1 MSILQNIHS
10 YWAYIVLGFLV
21 IAIINAFIGRFSNNP
36 FTIKDLRIS
45 LFALIVTHIQLLI
58 GLVLYFVSPRFS
70 AWQEG
75 MVTVMGDS
83 TLRLYLVEHPIT
95 NILAV
100 VLITMGWSMHKRQ
113 AESGKRFMRIGLFYL
128 LGLFLFLSLIP
139 RSEERRVG
147 KECRSRW

>member
-10 YWAYIVLGFLV
+10 FWAYIVLLILV
-21 IAIINAFIGRFSNNP
+21 VAIGNALLGKFMNKS

-45 LFALIVTHIQLLI
+45 LFALIVTHIQLLVSLI
-58 GLVLYFVSPRFS
+58 LYFVSPRFS

-75 MVTVMGDS
+75 VGAVMEDAS
-83 TLRLYLVEHPIT
+83 LRLYLVEHPVT

-113 AESGKRFMRIGLFYL
+113 AKSSKKFLRIGLFYL
-128 LGLFLFLSLIP
+128 LGTVLLLSRIP
-139 RSEERRVG
+139 WSE
-147 KECRSRW
+147 

>member
-10 YWAYIVLGFLV
+10 YWAYIVLLVLV
-21 IAIINAFIGRFSNNP
+21 IAIGNALIGRISNKS

-45 LFALIVTHIQLLI
+45 LFALIVTHIQLLV
-58 GLVLYFVSPRFS
+58 GLILYFVSPRFS

-75 MVTVMGDS
+75 VGAVMGDS
-83 TLRLYLVEHPIT
+83 SLRLYLVEHPVT

-113 AESGKRFMRIGLFYL
+113 AENGKKFMRIGLFYFFGLVL
-128 LGLFLFLSLIP
+128 LLSRIP
-139 RSEERRVG
+139 WSE
-147 KECRSRW
+147 WP

>member
-10 YWAYIVLGFLV
+10 YWSYIVLGVLV
-21 IAIINAFIGRFSNNP
+21 IAILNAFIGRFSDKP

-58 GLVLYFVSPRFS
+58 GLTLYFVSPRFS

-75 MVTVMGDS
+75 MGAIMGDS
-83 TLRLYLVEHPIT
+83 TLRLYLIEHPVT

-113 AESGKRFMRIGLFYL
+113 TKSRKRFMRIGLFYL
-128 LGLFLFLSLIP
+128 MGLVLLLSRIP
-139 RSEERRVG
+139 WSE
-147 KECRSRW
+147 WP

>member
-10 YWAYIVLGFLV
+10 YWSYIVLGVLV
-21 IAIINAFIGRFSNNP
+21 IAILNAFIGRFSDKP

-58 GLVLYFVSPRFS
+58 GLTLYFVSPRFS

-75 MVTVMGDS
+75 MGAIMGDS
-83 TLRLYLVEHPIT
+83 TLRLYLIEHPVT

-113 AESGKRFMRIGLFYL
+113 TKSRKRFMRIGLFYL
-128 LGLFLFLSLIP
+128 MGLVLLLSRFP
-139 RSEERRVG
+139 WSE
-147 KECRSRW
+147 WP

>member
-10 YWAYIVLGFLV
+10 FWAYIVLLMLV
-21 IAIINAFIGRFSNNP
+21 VAIGNALLGKFMNKS

-45 LFALIVTHIQLLI
+45 LFALIVTHIQLLV
-58 GLVLYFVSPRFS
+58 GLILYFVSPRFS

-75 MVTVMGDS
+75 VGAVMEDAS
-83 TLRLYLVEHPIT
+83 MRLYLVEHPVT

-113 AESGKRFMRIGLFYL
+113 AKSSKKFLRIGLFYL
-128 LGLFLFLSLIP
+128 LGTVLLLSRIP
-139 RSEERRVG
+139 WSE
-147 KECRSRW
+147 WP

>member
-1 MSILQNIHS
+1 MGVYRSRS
-10 YWAYIVLGFLV
+10 LGHCH
-21 IAIINAFIGRFSNNP
+21 IGNAFIGRFSNKP

-58 GLVLYFVSPRFS
+58 GLILYFVSPRFS

-75 MVTVMGDS
+75 MGAVMGDS

-100 VLITMGWSMHKRQ
+100 VLIT
-113 AESGKRFMRIGLFYL
+113 IGLVDAQTA
-128 LGLFLFLSLIP
+128 S
-139 RSEERRVG
+139 
-147 KECRSRW
+147 

>member
-10 YWAYIVLGFLV
+10 YWAYIVLLMLIV
-21 IAIINAFIGRFSNNP
+21 AIGNALLGKFMNKS

-45 LFALIVTHIQLLI
+45 LFALIVTHIQLLV
-58 GLVLYFVSPRFS
+58 GLILYFVSPRLS

-75 MVTVMGDS
+75 VGAVMGDAS
-83 TLRLYLVEHPIT
+83 LRLYLVEHPVT

-113 AESGKRFMRIGLFYL
+113 AESGKKFLRIGLFYL
-128 LGLFLFLSLIP
+128 LVTVILLSRIP
-139 RSEERRVG
+139 WSE
-147 KECRSRW
+147 WP

>member
-10 YWAYIVLGFLV
+10 YWAYIVLGVLV
-21 IAIINAFIGRFSNNP
+21 IAILNAFIGRFSNKS

-58 GLVLYFVSPRFS
+58 GLILYFVSPRFS

-75 MVTVMGDS
+75 MGAVMGDS

-100 VLITMGWSMHKRQ
+100 VLITMGWSMQKRQ
-113 AESGKRFMRIGLFYL
+113 TESGKRFMRIGLFYL
-128 LGLFLFLSLIP
+128 LGLVLLLSRIP
-139 RSEERRVG
+139 WSE
-147 KECRSRW
+147 WP

>member
-10 YWAYIVLGFLV
+10 YWSYIVLGVLV
-21 IAIINAFIGRFSNNP
+21 IAILNAFIGRFSDKP

-58 GLVLYFVSPRFS
+58 GLTLYFVSPRFS

-75 MVTVMGDS
+75 MGAIMGDS
-83 TLRLYLVEHPIT
+83 TLRLYLIEYPVT

-113 AESGKRFMRIGLFYL
+113 TKSRKRFMRIGLFYL
-128 LGLFLFLSLIP
+128 MGLVLLLSRFP
-139 RSEERRVG
+139 WSE
-147 KECRSRW
+147 WP

>member
-10 YWAYIVLGFLV
+10 FWVYIVLLILV
-21 IAIINAFIGRFSNNP
+21 VAIGNALLGKFMNKS

-45 LFALIVTHIQLLI
+45 LFALIVTHIQLLV
-58 GLVLYFVSPRFS
+58 GLILYFVSPRFS

-75 MVTVMGDS
+75 VGAVMEDDS
-83 TLRLYLVEHPIT
+83 LRLYLVEQPVT

-113 AESGKRFMRIGLFYL
+113 AKSSKKFLRIGLFYL
-128 LGLFLFLSLIP
+128 LGTVLLLSRIP
-139 RSEERRVG
+139 WFE
-147 KECRSRW
+147 WP